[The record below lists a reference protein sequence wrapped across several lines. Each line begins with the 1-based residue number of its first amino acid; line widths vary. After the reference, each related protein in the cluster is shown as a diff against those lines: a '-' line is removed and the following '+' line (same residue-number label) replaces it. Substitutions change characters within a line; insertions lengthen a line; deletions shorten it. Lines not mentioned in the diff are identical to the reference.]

1 VSLTGTAILALL
13 MQASPPP
20 QDSNAVVAIYADQ
33 GNGVALQGTGFFVD
47 RDGGILTAY
56 HVIQG
61 ARSLMVYHKGVNYRA
76 VTIEGIAPRYDLAR
90 LRLDRPPANHHVL
103 PLAGTSVEAVADERL
118 RLIGWPRN
126 QDNSTLRG
134 YLTTGRPS
142 ESFALSNQEGK
153 RVFRH
158 NIDILT
164 VDITTEPGISGAPL
178 MSSIG
183 VLGVLSGSY
192 NTGGGIA
199 WVIPVAHIRRL
210 QRLSP
215 PRFASQMTWPTFDLI
230 YPDRSAGLRAAYSY
244 NAEAALIF
252 VNATELVASVRAAI
266 GEMTDSVRNL
276 LRVARLIA
284 EVDSVLLRGQ
294 SDSSD
299 WVAAVGSRESLLEQ
313 LNTSRAVIDAILYGE
328 TEAMEEFATVFDELT
343 DHAERAAAAAEEM
356 EDSSAARLRAG
367 LARIGAAE
375 ERGEGLAEFLDEQEE
390 RVSDIEQGLSS
401 AQRTPVVPE
410 SAVRPEILRVEL
422 AWLDAL
428 REYYHAVL
436 EGGILIEVEA
446 ILDGFSQLHEL
457 YTFDRR
463 LLDYGDG
470 GP

>member
-1 VSLTGTAILALL
+1 
-13 MQASPPP
+13 
-20 QDSNAVVAIYADQ
+20 
-33 GNGVALQGTGFFVD
+33 
-47 RDGGILTAY
+47 
-56 HVIQG
+56 
-61 ARSLMVYHKGVNYRA
+61 
-76 VTIEGIAPRYDLAR
+76 
-90 LRLDRPPANHHVL
+90 
-103 PLAGTSVEAVADERL
+103 
-118 RLIGWPRN
+118 
-126 QDNSTLRG
+126 
-134 YLTTGRPS
+134 
-142 ESFALSNQEGK
+142 
-153 RVFRH
+153 
-158 NIDILT
+158 
-164 VDITTEPGISGAPL
+164 
-178 MSSIG
+178 
-183 VLGVLSGSY
+183 
-192 NTGGGIA
+192 
-199 WVIPVAHIRRL
+199 
-210 QRLSP
+210 
-215 PRFASQMTWPTFDLI
+215 
-230 YPDRSAGLRAAYSY
+230 
-244 NAEAALIF
+244 
-252 VNATELVASVRAAI
+252 
-266 GEMTDSVRNL
+266 
-276 LRVARLIA
+276 
-284 EVDSVLLRGQ
+284 
-294 SDSSD
+294 
-299 WVAAVGSRESLLEQ
+299 LLEQ